1 MKTETTGFG
10 FEILVTYLLP
20 GILATGAVV
29 IAHGI
34 GAEGANK
41 ILIWSKDAQLLAS
54 ILLITSFALFGAL
67 IASLQAVL
75 ETCILDKITPKIM
88 GKAKDKYFEEWDYY
102 IKNLPKNSYVSRVV
116 LFFQFETRLGLAS
129 FILGLTLFK
138 LSCVHAIIFILLG
151 IFFYIIGVFHHKEL
165 AEFRETFCEKN
176 A

>member
-1 MKTETTGFG
+1 MKTEVTGFG

-20 GILATGAVV
+20 GILATAAVA

-34 GAEGANK
+34 TIEEVDS
-41 ILIWSKDAQLLAS
+41 ILTWAKDAQLLAS
-54 ILLITSFALFGAL
+54 VILITSFALFGAL

-75 ETCILDKITPKIM
+75 ETWILDKLTPKIM
-88 GKAKDKYFEEWDYY
+88 GKDKNKYYEEWDYY
-102 IKNLPKNSYVSRVV
+102 IQNLPKNSYISRVV

-129 FILGLTLFK
+129 IILGLTLFK

-165 AEFRETFCEKN
+165 AEFRETFCE
-176 A
+176 